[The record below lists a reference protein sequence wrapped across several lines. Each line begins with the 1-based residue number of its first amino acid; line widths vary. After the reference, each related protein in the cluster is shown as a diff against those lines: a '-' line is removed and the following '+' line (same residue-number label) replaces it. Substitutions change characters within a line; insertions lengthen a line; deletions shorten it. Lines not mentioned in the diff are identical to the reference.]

1 MIDVL
6 SEYIFIVN
14 AEGKLVDCN
23 QSGIKELG
31 YTKAEIVGTSMGDI
45 VCEGIQHIE
54 HIIKHKKKH
63 VFSRVRFRTK
73 NKKYV
78 EGEATLGYKKWKN
91 MDCSYIVLSDLWET
105 EEQDKL
111 RKQEKGRILEK
122 FEKNLMFKNGI
133 NKGIYGECEKT
144 LQKHK
149 VFKDK
154 ESLVRIPKILESIV
168 WEISDNI
175 EAKGV
180 CIYLYS
186 EEMQELKLKIAI
198 GYDPEFIALIKS
210 ASVDETAAGKAFR
223 EKRIIESTP
232 FWGIKNI
239 EIKKMMVQENI
250 NYIEC
255 HPIRF
260 EDEILGVMH
269 ISYESEEKFNS
280 YKKNASYFMR
290 FVSTQ
295 LGIVI
300 KNIMLYEQV
309 ERELERRLIAEED
322 KSLFFDTTAELI
334 GVIDCNGI
342 VKEMGGECTNTLGWS
357 KEEAQ
362 SASILEIIHNEDLD
376 VIRESIERAK
386 KSNEVITCT
395 FRLLAKSGEYRWVSC
410 RYRYIK
416 ERDVFTCSGRDIT
429 EEKKRQEENHRLE
442 EMIALEEVKSEFFTN
457 MSHEFKT
464 PLTII
469 LSTLQL
475 LDKNIEEF
483 ESVKEDIKLER
494 YMKFIRQNAYRLLK
508 LVNNI
513 IDTTK
518 VDAGYYALKLE
529 NHNIVN
535 LIEEITLSVAQYIEN
550 EEIKLIFDTDI
561 EEKIMACDGEKIE
574 RIMLNLLSNAIKYTD
589 KQGEI
594 NVNVSDKGDYI
605 EIAVKDNGAGMEED
619 QLKDIFDRYIQ
630 VNTPFA
636 RRKEGSGIGLSLVK
650 SIIEMH
656 DGNINVSSEVGKGSE
671 FIFKLPIKCYG
682 AMEQSIKS
690 GDLLLGVDKHQEK
703 CNIELSDIIK

>member
-14 AEGKLVDCN
+14 AEGELVDCN
-23 QSGIKELG
+23 QSGLEELG
-31 YTKAEIVGTSMGDI
+31 YTKAEMVGTSIGDV
-45 VCEGIQHIE
+45 VCEGLEHIE
-54 HIIKHKKKH
+54 HIITHKKKH
-63 VFSRVRFRTK
+63 VSSRMKFRTK

-78 EGEATLGYKKWKN
+78 EGEATLGYKNWKQ
-91 MDCSYIVLSDLWET
+91 MDCGYIVLKDLWET
-105 EEQDKL
+105 VDQEKL
-111 RKQEKGRILEK
+111 RTQEKGSILEK
-122 FEKNLMFKNGI
+122 FEKHLTFESEI
-133 NKGIYGECEKT
+133 NKGIYGEREKI
-144 LQKHK
+144 LKK
-149 VFKDK
+149 YKLFKDK
-154 ESLVRIPKILESIV
+154 ESLVRTPKILENIV
-168 WEISDNI
+168 WGISDNI

-186 EEMQELKLKIAI
+186 KEIQELKLKIAI
-198 GYDPEFIALIKS
+198 GYNPEFITLIKS
-210 ASVDETAAGKAFR
+210 ASVDETVAGKAFR
-223 EKRIIESTP
+223 EKRIIESKP
-232 FWGIKNI
+232 VWGINNVAV
-239 EIKKMMVQENI
+239 KKMLVQENI

-260 EDEILGVMH
+260 EDEILGVLH
-269 ISYESEEKFNS
+269 ITYESEEKFQS
-280 YKKNASYFMR
+280 CKKNTSHFIR

-322 KSLFFDTTAELI
+322 KSLFFDTTTELI
-334 GVIDCNGI
+334 GVIDCKGI
-342 VKEMGGECTNTLGWS
+342 VKEMGGECTNTLGWT

-362 SASILEIIHNEDLD
+362 SASILKIIHKEDLE
-376 VIRESIERAK
+376 VIRESVEKAK
-386 KSNEVITCT
+386 KSNEVMTCT
-395 FRLLAKSGEYRWVSC
+395 IRLLTKFGGYRWISC

-416 ERDVFTCSGRDIT
+416 ERAVFTCSGRDIT

-442 EMIALEEVKSEFFTN
+442 EMIALEEVKNEFFTN

-464 PLTII
+464 PLNII

-475 LDKNIEEF
+475 LDKNMEEF
-483 ESVKEDIKLER
+483 ESIKEDIKLER

-518 VDAGYYALKLE
+518 VDAGYYTLKLE

-535 LIEEITLSVAQYIEN
+535 IIEEITLSVAQYIES

-594 NVNVSDKGDYI
+594 NVNVSDRGDYI
-605 EIAVKDNGAGMEED
+605 EIAVKDNGVGMEED

-630 VNTPFA
+630 ANTPFA
-636 RRKEGSGIGLSLVK
+636 KRKEGSGIGLSLVK
-650 SIIEMH
+650 SIVEMH
-656 DGNINVSSEVGKGSE
+656 GGDINVSSEVGKGSA
-671 FIFKLPIKCYG
+671 FVFKLPVKCCL
-682 AMEQSIKS
+682 AMEQSTKS
-690 GDLLLGVDKHQEK
+690 GNLLLEVDKHQQK
-703 CNIELSDIIK
+703 CNIELSDIIE